1 MAINVYT
8 ANQQA
13 NRLIFYTQQ
22 LSAAKNK
29 LLNYQSSLSNHWQAN
44 EIAYITDAIKQTI
57 TQIDSAIKQLDQLA
71 KDIKSTAHTI
81 HGEEMKVL
89 RINQAQTAFNQASQK
104 LEKLKKEKSKLERL
118 KNTCPSN
125 KRSSYEKE
133 IEEIKR
139 KIKQAETNCN
149 HTYNALLIAKRS

>member
-1 MAINVYT
+1 MWKTKRYRKLVDDDETFRYA
-8 ANQQA
+8 
-13 NRLIFYTQQ
+13 
-22 LSAAKNK
+22 LSE
-29 LLNYQSSLSNHWQAN
+29 LLSKEFEVLKSFGVK
-44 EIAYITDAIKQTI
+44 DA
-57 TQIDSAIKQLDQLA
+57 
-71 KDIKSTAHTI
+71 
-81 HGEEMKVL
+81 
-89 RINQAQTAFNQASQK
+89 